1 MSVLVRQ
8 RVYKRQLRG
17 LSVDSNQAA
26 DVTKLLLAWNKGDRG
41 ALNLLMP
48 LVYDELRRL
57 ARRYMRSE
65 SPGHTLQATALVND
79 AYIRLVDQTRVN
91 WQNRAQFFGVAAQI
105 IRRVLVDH
113 ARARHRLKRG
123 GDALRVEL
131 NEGNIATKRGGMD
144 IIALDDVLNRLANMD
159 PQKCQIIELRF
170 FGGLSI
176 EETARALNISP
187 ATIKREWAFA
197 RSWLYKEMTSR

>member
-8 RVYKRQLRG
+8 RVYKQQLQG
-17 LSVDSNQAA
+17 LSVNSNQAA
-26 DVTKLLLAWNKGDRG
+26 DVTKLLLAWNKGDRD
-41 ALNLLMP
+41 ALDLLMP
-48 LVYDELRRL
+48 VVYDELRRL

-65 SPGHTLQATALVND
+65 APGHTLQATALVND

-123 GDALRVEL
+123 GDAVRVEL

-187 ATIKREWAFA
+187 ATIKRQWAFA

>member
-1 MSVLVRQ
+1 MVPTATDTTV
-8 RVYKRQLRG
+8 
-17 LSVDSNQAA
+17 ATA

-41 ALNLLMP
+41 ALDLLMP
-48 LVYDELRRL
+48 IVYDELRRL

>member
-1 MSVLVRQ
+1 MDQ
-8 RVYKRQLRG
+8 RVYKRQLQG
-17 LSVDSNQAA
+17 LSVNSNQAA

-41 ALNLLMP
+41 ALDLLMP
-48 LVYDELRRL
+48 IVYDELRRL

-123 GDALRVEL
+123 GDALKVEL
-131 NEGNIATKRGGMD
+131 DEGNIATGRAGMD
-144 IIALDDVLNRLANMD
+144 IVALDDVLNRLANMD
-159 PQKCQIIELRF
+159 PRKCQIIELRF

-176 EETARALNISP
+176 EETAGALNISP
-187 ATIKREWAFA
+187 ATVKREWAFA